1 MPPPRMTAEDTL
13 LSIRTFVTRY
23 ARVPTRDDFNEK
35 GNGLVSLAVVNR
47 YFRQWQH
54 AVRAAGFEPAVPV

>member
-1 MPPPRMTAEDTL
+1 MPVPRKTAEDVPW
-13 LSIRTFVTRY
+13 SIRNFVAQYHRI
-23 ARVPTRDDFNEK
+23 PTRDDFNAK

-54 AVRAAGFEPAVPV
+54 AVKAAGFDPTVPV